1 MRAFNV
7 PKAKE
12 MFLNMVKWREDF
24 GVDAIVKVNSC
35 AIKQEEISIFT
46 IKKKFLLEQSN
57 VYITILVQL
66 NKKKLVS
73 LVGIELYKIF
83 IRIICYV

>member
-24 GVDAIVKVNSC
+24 GVDAIVKVN
-35 AIKQEEISIFT
+35 ILT
-46 IKKKFLLEQSN
+46 SN

-73 LVGIELYKIF
+73 LVGIELYNIF
-83 IRIICYV
+83 IRTICYV

>member
-7 PKAKE
+7 LKAKE

-24 GVDAIVKVNSC
+24 GVDAIVKVN
-35 AIKQEEISIFT
+35 ILT
-46 IKKKFLLEQSN
+46 SN